1 MDIGYVLK
9 AIIHSFICHILQSY
23 GILTFELEGFIN
35 LMKKKALN
43 LLRNS
48 NPKTSWFVA
57 RILPICAIASS
68 ENIFCETLIIK
79 IKQNV
84 TEINHFQSKWEDS
97 KQLLQQKIR
106 TDDI

>member
-23 GILTFELEGFIN
+23 GILTFELEGFVN

-48 NPKTSWFVA
+48 NPKTSW
-57 RILPICAIASS
+57 L
-68 ENIFCETLIIK
+68 K